1 MLRLMQ
7 WAFIISWA
15 FTIHNRN
22 RQMMESATHR
32 WRKCCSRGRRRGQKK
47 WQLNILQ
54 VKINFI

>member
-22 RQMMESATHR
+22 RQMMESRYTPME
-32 WRKCCSRGRRRGQKK
+32 KM
-47 WQLNILQ
+47 L
-54 VKINFI
+54 